1 MAGETDLSTL
11 LTQLTPEID
20 AQPYGFCS
28 VSQQRFSQL
37 PVRAVKGFYRETEG
51 ITIIVDMQDVKIYGL
66 QAEGPF
72 ACITCK
78 VHSSLDAVGMTA
90 AMTDALTR
98 ADISANIIAGFYHD
112 HIYVPWDKAQRAHQV
127 LLELTCK

>member
-20 AQPYGFCS
+20 AQPSGFCS
-28 VSQQRFSQL
+28 VTEQRFSQL
-37 PVRAVKGFYRETEG
+37 PLRAVKGFCREAEG
-51 ITIIVDMQDVKIYGL
+51 ITVIVEMQDVKIYGL

-78 VHSSLDAVGMTA
+78 VHSSLNAVGMAA

-98 ADISANIIAGFYHD
+98 SDISANIIAGYYHD
-112 HIYVPWDKAQRAHQV
+112 HIYVPWDEAQRAHQV